1 MASIDIDKR
10 VSNPAYTNK
19 LGKFQ
24 AFRASMRKDFKL
36 YFKLSHEQ
44 QLKWRAKDPLL
55 DQVLNF
61 CHKVEIL
68 NNDD

>member
-10 VSNPAYTNK
+10 VSSDAYANK
-19 LGKFQ
+19 LLKFQ
-24 AFRASMRKDFKL
+24 AFRSSLRSDFKL
-36 YFKLSHEQ
+36 YFKLSPEQ

-61 CHKVEIL
+61 CHKVESL